1 MAGRDKTLPLDTPPQ
16 LTPVSST
23 TTQPRR
29 ASQVVGTASC
39 LPSRKVETPTV
50 PVVDAVISAPNS
62 FKHAVKVVFNEEL
75 SRYLMP
81 SPPPPQP
88 DELDGSFFN

>member
-1 MAGRDKTLPLDTPPQ
+1 MAGRDRTLPAEVSPQETNTTP
-16 LTPVSST
+16 TT

-39 LPSRKVETPTV
+39 LPSRKAEPAV
-50 PVVDAVISAPNS
+50 PVADPVISAPNS

-75 SRYLMP
+75 SRYILT
-81 SPPPPQP
+81 
-88 DELDGSFFN
+88 FRCF